1 MIGTNTNQHNTILII
16 NLVMD
21 IRILLETVEDILPL
35 VAVVKQE
42 SRLVHR
48 GTLSTGNLT
57 TYIKNTGSMKAAR
70 SLPRRRVPILCTPI
84 HVSWNMYVECTL
96 YSI

>member
-35 VAVVKQE
+35 VAVVKQ
-42 SRLVHR
+42 
-48 GTLSTGNLT
+48 
-57 TYIKNTGSMKAAR
+57 
-70 SLPRRRVPILCTPI
+70 
-84 HVSWNMYVECTL
+84 
-96 YSI
+96 